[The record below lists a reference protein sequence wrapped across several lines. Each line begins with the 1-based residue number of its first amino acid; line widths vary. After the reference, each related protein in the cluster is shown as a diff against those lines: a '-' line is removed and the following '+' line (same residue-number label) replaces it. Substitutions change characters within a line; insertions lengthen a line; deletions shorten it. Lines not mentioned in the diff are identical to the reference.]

1 MANLKITGENM
12 YLRFVESDDMTTLAT
27 GMTGVSLYGGL
38 PTENEQK
45 AEYYMWNKQN
55 QLLFSQRNLTDSDKG
70 HLNCTI
76 CLKSD
81 DSIIGYNSTKYLGKE
96 LFSHMSA
103 IIPSERRKSYYSELM
118 ALRHKFIFDSSGLNA
133 TKSTIT
139 IPTTASDINTSVR
152 TALDSLYVTNVEAL
166 NFHEQGEYRKA
177 EITAA
182 EWTTWINHSDRS
194 TLKNQSYTIT
204 TWTGV

>member
-1 MANLKITGENM
+1 MADLKITGENI
-12 YLRFVESDDMTTLAT
+12 YLRFVQSDDMATLAT
-27 GMTGVSLYGGL
+27 GMTGVSSYGGL

-45 AEYYMWNKQN
+45 AEYYLWNKQN
-55 QLLFSQRNLTDSDKG
+55 QLLFSQRNLADSDKG
-70 HLNCTI
+70 HLNCTV
-76 CLKSD
+76 CLKSN
-81 DSIIGYNSTKYLGKE
+81 DSIIGYNLTKYLGKE
-96 LFSHMSA
+96 VFSHMSA

-152 TALDSLYVTNVEAL
+152 TALDSLYTTNVETL
-166 NFHEQGEYRKA
+166 NFSEQGEYRKA

-182 EWTTWINHSDRS
+182 EWATW
-194 TLKNQSYTIT
+194 
-204 TWTGV
+204 